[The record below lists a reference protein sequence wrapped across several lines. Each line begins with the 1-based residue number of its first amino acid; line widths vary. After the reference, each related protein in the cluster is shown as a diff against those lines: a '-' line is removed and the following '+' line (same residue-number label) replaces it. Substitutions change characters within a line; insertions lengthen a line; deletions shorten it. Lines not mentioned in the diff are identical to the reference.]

1 MFKCLYITKLDDILI
16 ILWHH
21 EAKLKNFDILYRRY
35 INYDN
40 VDQFYCFRATTLER
54 NKNAERS
61 IGGMA
66 RRRCAIAI
74 QNAVSIVPRKE
85 SSRCQAVCYRESV
98 TLDMDGH
105 RRIMIPIAMA

>member
-1 MFKCLYITKLDDILI
+1 MYL
-16 ILWHH
+16 
-21 EAKLKNFDILYRRY
+21 RY

-54 NKNAERS
+54 NKNAGFKCG
-61 IGGMA
+61 IGGMS
-66 RRRCAIAI
+66 RRRCVIAI
-74 QNAVSIVPRKE
+74 QNVVSIVPRKE

-98 TLDMDGH
+98 TLNMDGH